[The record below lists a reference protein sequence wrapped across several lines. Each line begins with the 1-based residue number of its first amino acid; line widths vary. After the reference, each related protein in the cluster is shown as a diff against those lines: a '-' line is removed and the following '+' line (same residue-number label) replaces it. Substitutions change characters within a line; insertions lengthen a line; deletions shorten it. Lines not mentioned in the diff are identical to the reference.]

1 MKTQDGELENFPMN
15 TRVKL
20 AGLWIVLMLLYIYC
34 DIYSLHRPGYISE
47 MIAGFIGP
55 FEVSQMTLALFGILM
70 AIPALMIL
78 VCLFIRR
85 AAIAKW
91 INVVAGVVY
100 TIVNVGNLVGES
112 WAYYWLYGV
121 IEIAVTVGAVVLA
134 VKWPKEAIVNEQ

>member
-1 MKTQDGELENFPMN
+1 
-15 TRVKL
+15 
-20 AGLWIVLMLLYIYC
+20 
-34 DIYSLHRPGYISE
+34 
-47 MIAGFIGP
+47 
-55 FEVSQMTLALFGILM
+55 LFGILM
-70 AIPALMIL
+70 AVPALMIL

>member
-1 MKTQDGELENFPMN
+1 
-15 TRVKL
+15 
-20 AGLWIVLMLLYIYC
+20 
-34 DIYSLHRPGYISE
+34 

-55 FEVSQMTLALFGILM
+55 FEVSQMTLVLFGILM
-70 AIPALMIL
+70 AVPALMIL

-134 VKWPKEAIVNEQ
+134 VKWPKEAIVNE